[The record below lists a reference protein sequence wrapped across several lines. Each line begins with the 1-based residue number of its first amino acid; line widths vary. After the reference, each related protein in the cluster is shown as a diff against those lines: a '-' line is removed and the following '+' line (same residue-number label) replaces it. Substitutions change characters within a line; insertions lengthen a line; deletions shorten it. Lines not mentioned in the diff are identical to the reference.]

1 MAYKGSEFL
10 KEYKRQYQNI
20 STTAVVL
27 VCILTA
33 VSGVSCKHEW
43 KMATYHGVITDANTG
58 TPIKDVLVEGV
69 YTTKKEFRPFDPGY
83 VGVRYHYETVYT
95 RTRKKGEFQIKLG
108 TWRPKL
114 HIDQVEGYED
124 KTVHLSDYPAQEKL
138 HIELKPKTEAQ
149 NTEPETA
156 EK

>member
-1 MAYKGSEFL
+1 M
-10 KEYKRQYQNI
+10 KRQYQNF
-20 STTAVVL
+20 STIAVVL
-27 VCILTA
+27 VCILAA

-43 KMATYHGVITDANTG
+43 KMVTYHGVITDAKTG
-58 TPIKDVLVEGV
+58 KPIKDALISGT
-69 YTTKKEFRPFDPGY
+69 YLTDKEFAPLDPGY
-83 VGVRYHYETVYT
+83 TGFRYIGEYAEAKTNE
-95 RTRKKGEFQIKLG
+95 KGEFQIKLG

-124 KTVHLSDYPAQEKL
+124 KTVHLSDHPAQEKL